1 MQCNYKFFL
10 SKYVPLYTERK
21 GEEDKF
27 MEFLILSLKYCRELG
42 SSAVA
47 YLGGVIVGNVI
58 INIFLSKYIPLY
70 TGRKGEE
77 DQFMESLN
85 LSLKYCRELGVK
97 LLHIMRSEH

>member
-1 MQCNYKFFL
+1 M
-10 SKYVPLYTERK
+10 YTERK

-42 SSAVA
+42 FSAVA

-58 INIFLSKYIPLY
+58 INFFLSKYIPFY
-70 TGRKGEE
+70 TGRKGED